1 MGGGL
6 LGWRRN
12 LHPIILPPLHR
23 DPVLCRLAR
32 DNWGLNPFYIFLF
45 LLHRLSLLNLS
56 HLFHKLVLQ
65 GLKAV
70 ETDGGHVPVL
80 HRDRSLRGLV
90 LPQEG
95 EVLKMGNMQQENLT
109 LVKSKVRIRY
119 WPLFLRK
126 MGQLQKCLLSFEKR
140 CFLVQETR
148 AIMLQ
153 HRSDQLS
160 MVGYLVQVL
169 SRF

>member
-1 MGGGL
+1 MLAVDAPFLQSKPYNNLLLQPLLGGGQMGGILQPLLGGGQVGGGL

-23 DPVLCRLAR
+23 NPVLCRLAR

-45 LLHRLSLLNLS
+45 LLHLLSLLNLS

-80 HRDRSLRGLV
+80 HRDRSLCGLV

-95 EVLKMGNMQQENLT
+95 EVLKMGEHATGEL
-109 LVKSKVRIRY
+109 
-119 WPLFLRK
+119 
-126 MGQLQKCLLSFEKR
+126 EK
-140 CFLVQETR
+140 
-148 AIMLQ
+148 
-153 HRSDQLS
+153 
-160 MVGYLVQVL
+160 
-169 SRF
+169 